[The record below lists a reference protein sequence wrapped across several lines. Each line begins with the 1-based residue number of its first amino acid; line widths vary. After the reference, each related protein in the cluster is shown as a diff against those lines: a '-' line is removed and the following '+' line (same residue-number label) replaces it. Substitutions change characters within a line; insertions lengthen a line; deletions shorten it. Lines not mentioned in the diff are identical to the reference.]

1 MQTSTKVFHTKNLLK
16 LWIEVSKFCEKT
28 FKDILL
34 VFLAAY
40 RTVVT
45 THLGGSCRFEPSC
58 SAYAIDAVH
67 THPTHKALWLITKR
81 VCKCRPGGPY
91 GYDPVPGGKTDAQE

>member
-1 MQTSTKVFHTKNLLK
+1 MESSLR
-16 LWIEVSKFCEKT
+16 LWIKVSKFCERI
-28 FKDILL
+28 FKGIFLFL
-34 VFLAAY
+34 LAAY
-40 RTVVT
+40 RTLVT

-58 SAYAIDAVH
+58 SAYAVEAVH

-91 GYDPVPGGKTDAQE
+91 GYDPVPGGKTNEKER